1 MICSCTGYVIIQ
13 IIVVLYSISV
23 YYCFAKNAN
32 HVKDESS
39 STYQVVVVVAL
50 LGCCVLKMNSVALKV
65 SKHLRV
71 STLNSSSHVAG
82 VLRTGSSSYSTF
94 ESEGNSFNDKPNNEA
109 LDEEF
114 DDFLGGK
121 PELQMQGV
129 DPKRGWGFRGVH
141 KAIICGKVGQAPIQK
156 ILRNGKNV
164 TIFTVGTGG
173 MYDQRLVGAKDMPKP
188 AQWHRIAVHNDALG
202 AYAVQQL
209 FKNSSVY
216 VEGDIETRVYNDSIN
231 GEVKS
236 IPEICIRRDGKLRL
250 IKNGESVDK
259 TSLDELSKRRF
270 VLGEIWHN
278 ETFTGLTEASISERM
293 IALS

>member
-1 MICSCTGYVIIQ
+1 
-13 IIVVLYSISV
+13 
-23 YYCFAKNAN
+23 
-32 HVKDESS
+32 
-39 STYQVVVVVAL
+39 
-50 LGCCVLKMNSVALKV
+50 MNSVALRI
-65 SKHLRV
+65 SKHLRISCFHAASV
-71 STLNSSSHVAG
+71 MRSGTSCYSTL
-82 VLRTGSSSYSTF
+82 F
-94 ESEGNSFNDKPNNEA
+94 ESNGADDKPNSGA

-121 PELQMQGV
+121 PELQLQGV
-129 DPKRGWGFRGVH
+129 DPKKGWGFRGVH
-141 KAIICGKVGQAPIQK
+141 KAIICGKVGQAPVQK

-188 AQWHRIAVHNDALG
+188 AQWHRIAVHNDVLG

-231 GEVKS
+231 GDVKS

-250 IKNGESVDK
+250 IKNGESVDQ
-259 TSLDELSKRRF
+259 TSLDELRKYS
-270 VLGEIWHN
+270 
-278 ETFTGLTEASISERM
+278 
-293 IALS
+293 